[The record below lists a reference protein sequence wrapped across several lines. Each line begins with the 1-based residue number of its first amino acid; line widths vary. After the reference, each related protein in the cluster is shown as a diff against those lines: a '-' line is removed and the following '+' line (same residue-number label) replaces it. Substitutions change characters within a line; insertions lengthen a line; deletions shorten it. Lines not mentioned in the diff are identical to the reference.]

1 MDTEWKVSILPS
13 AQSELDQLD
22 DRIRHAAMQA
32 IVDLG
37 EDPFP
42 FGSIPLEGQK
52 NLYRIR
58 FYREQYRIV
67 YRVSEHQRRVIV
79 ERVRPRGTAYQGL

>member
-1 MDTEWKVSILPS
+1 
-13 AQSELDQLD
+13 
-22 DRIRHAAMQA
+22 
-32 IVDLG
+32 
-37 EDPFP
+37 
-42 FGSIPLEGQK
+42 LEGQT

-79 ERVRPRGTAYQGL
+79 ERVRPRGTAYRGL